1 MTTPKY
7 AIFNDDWSLN
17 RYETGT
23 NFSATTGRNFTDATK
38 HSVDTL
44 LEHYVKPVTQTPKP
58 SSEWQDVASQPDV
71 LIEGEGAAQSATLT
85 WPTAP
90 ISLDAAKA
98 KLRAKVKQCKFARM
112 DAGIEFAVGE
122 TTYLVQTDADSRSLI
137 DSTFALA
144 VNGYLPDGR
153 GWRMG
158 DNSYPTLTQQQL
170 IDMALAVGA
179 MVGDCYDAQSELETA
194 IDALMDIEA
203 CMAFDCSSAFPAAP
217 DPVAL

>member
-1 MTTPKY
+1 MRYPLY
-7 AIFNDDWSLN
+7 VIFNDDWSFN
-17 RYETGT
+17 RYEYGVS
-23 NFSATTGRNFTDATK
+23 FVAETGRPFSDATK
-38 HSVDTL
+38 HSVATL
-44 LEHYVKPVTQTPKP
+44 LDHYVKPITQTPKP

-71 LIEGEGAAQSATLT
+71 LIEGEGAAQTAKLT

-90 ISLDAAKA
+90 ISLEQAKA
-98 KLRAKVKQCKFARM
+98 KLRKKVKECKFARM

-158 DNSYPTLTQQQL
+158 DNSYPILTQQQL

-179 MVGDCYDAQSELETA
+179 MVGDCYDVQSELETA
-194 IDALMDIEA
+194 IDALTDLGS
-203 CMAFDCSSAFPAAP
+203 CVAFDCSSAFPAVP
-217 DPVAL
+217 DLDG

>member
-17 RYETGT
+17 RTETGNSFT
-23 NFSATTGRNFTDATK
+23 ATTGRNFTDATK
-38 HSVDTL
+38 HSVETL
-44 LEHYVKPVTQTPKP
+44 LEHFVKPITQTQKP
-58 SSEWQDVASQPDV
+58 SDEWQDIGSHPDV
-71 LIEGEGAAQSATLT
+71 VLEGEGAEQTAKLS

-90 ISLDAAKA
+90 ISLDRAKE
-98 KLRAKVKQCKFARM
+98 KLRAKVKACKFARM
-112 DAGIEFAVGE
+112 DGGIEFAVGE

-158 DNSYPTLTQQQL
+158 DNSYPTLTQQEL
-170 IDMALAVGA
+170 INMALAVGA
-179 MVGDCYDAQSELETA
+179 MVGDCYDAQSAQETA
-194 IDALMDIEA
+194 IDALTDVADCI
-203 CMAFDCSSAFPAAP
+203 AFDCGSAFPAAP
-217 DPVAL
+217 DPVAV

>member
-1 MTTPKY
+1 MRYPLY
-7 AIFNDDWSLN
+7 VIFNEDWSVN
-17 RYETGT
+17 RYENGVSFT
-23 NFSATTGRNFTDATK
+23 ATTGRNFTDATK
-38 HSVDTL
+38 HPVATL
-44 LEHYVKPVTQTPKP
+44 LEHYVKPITQTPKP
-58 SSEWQDVASQPDV
+58 SSEWQDVASQPEV
-71 LIEGEGAAQSATLT
+71 LIEGEGAAQTAKLT
-85 WPTAP
+85 WSTAP
-90 ISLDAAKA
+90 ISLEVAKA

-112 DAGIEFAVGE
+112 DAGIEFTVDE

-179 MVGDCYDAQSELETA
+179 MVGDCYDVQSELETA
-194 IDALMDIEA
+194 IDALPDLAA
-203 CMAFDCSSAFPAAP
+203 CMAFDCSAEFPELP
-217 DPVAL
+217 S

>member
-1 MTTPKY
+1 MRYPLY
-7 AIFNDDWSLN
+7 VIFNEDWSVN
-17 RYETGT
+17 RYENGVSFVAET
-23 NFSATTGRNFTDATK
+23 ARPFTDATK
-38 HSVDTL
+38 HPVETL
-44 LEHYVKPVTQTPKP
+44 LEHYVKPITQTPKP

-71 LIEGEGAAQSATLT
+71 LIEGEGAAQTAKLT
-85 WPTAP
+85 WPTTP
-90 ISLDAAKA
+90 IGLDVAKA

-112 DAGIEFAVGE
+112 DAGVEFAVGE

-170 IDMALAVGA
+170 INMALAVGS
-179 MVGDCYDAQSELETA
+179 MVGACYDAQSAQEAE
-194 IDALMDIEA
+194 INALPDLDA
-203 CMAFDCSSAFPAAP
+203 CMAYDCSAGYPPAPNLA
-217 DPVAL
+217 

>member
-1 MTTPKY
+1 MTSPKY

-17 RYETGT
+17 RYEAGNSFT
-23 NFSATTGRNFTDATK
+23 ATTGRNFTDAAK
-38 HSVDTL
+38 HSVETL
-44 LEHYVKPVTQTPKP
+44 RDHFVKPISQTSKP
-58 SSEWQDVASQPDV
+58 SSEWQDVGNQPDIV
-71 LIEGEGAAQSATLT
+71 LEGEGAEQTAKLS

-90 ISLDAAKA
+90 ISLDRAKA
-98 KLRAKVKQCKFARM
+98 KLKAKVKVCKFARM
-112 DAGIEFAVGE
+112 NGGIEFAVGE

-158 DNSYPTLTQQQL
+158 DNSYPTLTQQEL

-179 MVGDCYDAQSELETA
+179 MVGACYDAQSTLEA
-194 IDALMDIEA
+194 EIDALPDLDA
-203 CMAFDCSSAFPAAP
+203 CMSYDCSAGYPPAP
-217 DPVAL
+217 DLA

>member
-17 RYETGT
+17 RYENGNSFT
-23 NFSATTGRNFTDATK
+23 ATTGRNFSDATK
-38 HSVDTL
+38 HSVATL
-44 LEHYVKPVTQTPKP
+44 LEHYVKPITQTPRP
-58 SSEWQDVASQPDV
+58 SSEWQDVSSQPEV
-71 LIEGEGAAQSATLT
+71 LIEGEGAAQTAKLT

-90 ISLDAAKA
+90 ISLDQAKA
-98 KLRAKVKQCKFARM
+98 KLRAKVKACKFARM

-122 TTYLVQTDADSRSLI
+122 TIYLVQTDADSRSLI

-179 MVGDCYDAQSELETA
+179 LVGGCYDVQSELETA
-194 IDALMDIEA
+194 IDALADIEA

-217 DPVAL
+217 DPMTL

>member
-1 MTTPKY
+1 MRTPIY
-7 AIFNDDWSLN
+7 AIFNEDWSLN
-17 RYETGT
+17 RLESGASFT
-23 NFSATTGRNFTDATK
+23 AVTGRPFTDATK
-38 HSVDTL
+38 HPVETL
-44 LEHYVKPVTQTPKP
+44 LEHYVKPIIQTSKP
-58 SSEWQDVASQPDV
+58 SSEWHDVSSQPDV
-71 LIEGEGAAQSATLT
+71 LIEGEGAAQTAKLY
-85 WPTAP
+85 WPTTP
-90 ISLDAAKA
+90 ISLELAKA

-112 DAGIEFAVGE
+112 DAGIEFSVGE

-179 MVGDCYDAQSELETA
+179 MVGDCYDVQSELETA
-194 IDALMDIEA
+194 IDAIADIEA

-217 DPVAL
+217 DPVAP

>member
-1 MTTPKY
+1 MRYPLY
-7 AIFNDDWSLN
+7 VIFNEDWSVD
-17 RYETGT
+17 RYENGVS
-23 NFSATTGRNFTDATK
+23 FVAETGRPFTDATK
-38 HSVDTL
+38 HPVATL
-44 LEHYVKPVTQTPKP
+44 LEHYVKPISQTQKP

-71 LIEGEGAAQSATLT
+71 LIEGEGAAQTAKLT
-85 WPTAP
+85 WPTTP

-98 KLRAKVKQCKFARM
+98 KLRAKVKKCKFERM

-179 MVGDCYDAQSELETA
+179 MVGDCYDVQSELETA
-194 IDALMDIEA
+194 IDALVDIEA
-203 CMAFDCSSAFPAAP
+203 CMAFDCSTGFPAVP
-217 DPVAL
+217 EPVGP